1 MDNISKEGSMI
12 IRFSINEVSKLLYAL
27 RYVITN
33 KTQKSNESREW
44 IDSYGELISDIEG
57 MLKKYEKAES
67 AERKKES
74 SEGSRV
80 TETSS

>member
-27 RYVITN
+27 RHVIAN

-44 IDSYGELISDIEG
+44 IDSYGELVSDIEG
-57 MLKKYEKAES
+57 MLKTYEKAES
-67 AERKKES
+67 AEENRTLE
-74 SEGSRV
+74 E
-80 TETSS
+80 